1 MKAGEK
7 SLNYYWEALPK
18 PREWKIVENLGVEVD
33 DDKRELE
40 KYIMYEWLSTH
51 PMEGD

>member
-7 SLNYYWEALPK
+7 SLNYWEALPK
-18 PREWKIVENLGVEVD
+18 PREWKIIKNLEVEVD

-40 KYIMYEWLSTH
+40 KYIMDEWLSSH